1 MKCIDCQK
9 ENPFAFFTYDYDYDF
24 ERKFP
29 IYICRECVL
38 NMSKTIAEFDKRRI
52 EKQKLEEPF

>member
-24 ERKFP
+24 DCDYDWIRLDW
-29 IYICRECVL
+29 Y
-38 NMSKTIAEFDKRRI
+38 D
-52 EKQKLEEPF
+52 